1 MVTAKAKYFVEIGR
15 GHVVNGH
22 FVYRENHVRWMAHF
36 PEIKLRA
43 ELEE

>member
-1 MVTAKAKYFVEIGR
+1 MVTVEAKIFVEIGR

-22 FVYRENHVRWMAHF
+22 FVYWENQVSWMPLF

-43 ELEE
+43 ELKE